1 MDDRIKLNLYRG
13 IKSGAF
19 DDRQK
24 LNAYRAIK
32 SNASNEE
39 VSGLLKNVAFG
50 NLQNKDSLSSLV
62 DERTGRDRQNFDY
75 DTGADG
81 GLRSLISF
89 GETSGD
95 KEAILKRLV
104 GKDGFTKDNQ
114 GRLALTPEGQKIR
127 GMDVS
132 DKNIIIDEEG
142 FSGRDIADFAGIAP
156 EAILG
161 TIDSIMGGTAG
172 SIVPFAGTMAGAAIG
187 GGVGSAAGQAIEE
200 AIESIFGVQTQTGR
214 EVAGDVAFEGALGA
228 SASIVGDL
236 VYRAGRGIVGAGRKA
251 VSGLKTPTQELS
263 GKNLEQVSRIF
274 DEGALPSLEAIGMPG
289 SIPVMQKTYENI
301 TKDTTRQT
309 ANLNWALGKVQGFL
323 EKYGLKPGVTADD
336 IGREARDAAS
346 QNIKELKK
354 IKEQAMKQA
363 SKDSITAVDRAAN
376 IIENASV
383 GRLEINETAMQSI
396 VDAFDSFR
404 SVSKTKFD
412 EVDNLLRE
420 IGQMNLDNPILVNG
434 RTISAVEAKD
444 ARVINLQNLYATL
457 DDYQYGLG
465 APRGYLDL
473 KSGPFMLREEYIK
486 AANALRNLEGS
497 ATFGQI
503 SGIRKGVQDEMWFNK
518 DIRFK
523 TDADLNVVKDALDDV
538 LKNTKI
544 DLVEGVG
551 TQSQRAMMK
560 KVSEARDRAM
570 AHYREGLPRFEKLEK
585 HAIIRSIRQTA
596 NEGGEFDVARFFSK
610 VVRDDDP
617 KRLESVLNAVKE
629 DLIGP
634 TYKPEILRSQLANY
648 FIKENLLTKGIA
660 KGINTS
666 NFHTKLIDLKGTGPV
681 LFGDNYKKVLKLAE
695 SMKDN
700 GIKTMYDVKGAAKIS
715 DIEEALVNSLKTLD
729 TESDK
734 QLIISLQNLHDTSI
748 DLKRTLVDR
757 VLKQITN
764 DPDRVTEEGVI
775 RALTQNGLSVQ
786 EVNTMKGFFK
796 NQPEVFEDIKRSTFN
811 QIINSVDA
819 EVFDSLKNAKLLKET
834 LKAYD
839 SKGAL
844 NAMLG
849 KEAADGIRQFAD
861 DLIVLGDVGKEGSI
875 SAAAI
880 TINPIANAYK
890 IIRAKIFS
898 WLFANR
904 KFMEKYLQTRKKLTN
919 PEEISEHVTS
929 ALNEGATNLPQI
941 RAILQGTFQASKVA
955 GEATRQTVP
964 RAIIQDNRD
973 KPAKRSMTPLP
984 KVPDFDAN
992 IFNLPTQQPTRTA
1005 PLSPIEQIRQNALR
1019 KRSLRDR
1026 AAQNPSVAASL
1037 LGGLGSASL
1046 LKS

>member
-1 MDDRIKLNLYRG
+1 
-13 IKSGAF
+13 
-19 DDRQK
+19 
-24 LNAYRAIK
+24 
-32 SNASNEE
+32 
-39 VSGLLKNVAFG
+39 
-50 NLQNKDSLSSLV
+50 
-62 DERTGRDRQNFDY
+62 
-75 DTGADG
+75 
-81 GLRSLISF
+81 
-89 GETSGD
+89 
-95 KEAILKRLV
+95 
-104 GKDGFTKDNQ
+104 
-114 GRLALTPEGQKIR
+114 
-127 GMDVS
+127 
-132 DKNIIIDEEG
+132 
-142 FSGRDIADFAGIAP
+142 
-156 EAILG
+156 
-161 TIDSIMGGTAG
+161 MGGTAG
-172 SIVPFAGTMAGAAIG
+172 SIVPYAGTWAGAAIG
-187 GGVGSAAGQAIEE
+187 GGAGSAAGQAIEE

-214 EVAGDVAFEGALGA
+214 EVAGDVAFEGAIGA
-228 SASIVGDL
+228 SASIIGDL
-236 VYRAGRGIVGAGRKA
+236 VFRAGRGIVGAGRKA

-274 DEGALPSLEAIGMPG
+274 DEGALPSLEAMGMPG
-289 SIPVMQKTYENI
+289 SIPTMQKTYENI
-301 TKDTTRQT
+301 TKDTTRQE
-309 ANLNWALGKVQGFL
+309 ANLNWALGKVKNFL

-336 IGREARDAAS
+336 IGREAKDAATT
-346 QNIKELKK
+346 NIKELKR
-354 IKEQAMKQA
+354 IKEKAMEEA
-363 SKDSITAVDRAAN
+363 TRESIKAVDRAAN
-376 IIENASV
+376 IIESASV

-404 SVSKTKFD
+404 SVSKTKFN

-434 RTISAVEAKD
+434 RAVSSVEAQD
-444 ARVINLQNLYATL
+444 ARVINLRNLYATM
-457 DDYQYGLG
+457 DDFQNEVG
-465 APRGYLDL
+465 APRGILNPKEDL
-473 KSGPFMLREEYIK
+473 YVLRDEYVR
-486 AANALRNLEGS
+486 AANSLRRFDGA
-497 ATFGQI
+497 ATFGQVAEM
-503 SGIRKGVQDEMWFNK
+503 RKAIQDELWFNK
-518 DIRFK
+518 DIRIR
-523 TDADLNVVKDALDDV
+523 TDAQLKQLKDALDDV
-538 LKNTKI
+538 LDQTKI

-570 AHYREGLPRFEKLEK
+570 AHYREGLPKFEKLEK

-596 NEGGEFDVARFFSK
+596 NEGGEFDVDQFFSK
-610 VVRDDDP
+610 IVKNDKP
-617 KRLESVLNAVKE
+617 EALKSVLNAVEE

-648 FIKENLLTKGIA
+648 FVRENLLTKGIA
-660 KGINTS
+660 RGINTS

-700 GIKTMYDVKGAAKIS
+700 GIKTMYDARGAAKIS

-729 TESDK
+729 TKSDE

-748 DLKRTLVDR
+748 DLKRTLVNR

-786 EVNTMKGFFK
+786 EVNTMKEFFK

-811 QIINSVDA
+811 QIVNSVDA
-819 EVFDSLKNAKLLKET
+819 QVFDSVENAKLLQKT
-834 LKAYD
+834 LEAYD

-875 SAAAI
+875 AAAAI

-898 WLFANR
+898 YLFANR

-1026 AAQNPSVAASL
+1026 AAQNPAVAASL